1 MAREM
6 IHMHNTPMQF
16 WAKAINT
23 ICYIANKIF
32 LMLGTKKTSYELWI
46 GRKPKLKYFKTFGT
60 KSYIL
65 KDKENLGKFD
75 AKFDVGLFLGH
86 SISSKAYR
94 VNNQNSKVIQESS
107 NVVINDIRYD

>member
-1 MAREM
+1 MSDKGREFGDVDINLFCESRGIKHEFSTPKTPQQNRVVERNNRVLQEMARVM

-46 GRKPKLKYFKTFGT
+46 GRKPNLKYFRTF
-60 KSYIL
+60 SNECYII
-65 KDKENLGKFD
+65 KDG
-75 AKFDVGLFLGH
+75 
-86 SISSKAYR
+86 
-94 VNNQNSKVIQESS
+94 
-107 NVVINDIRYD
+107 